1 MNKFDEIRKAYQTRT
16 VGTKIRQAE
25 GGGNI
30 IEGYFIRFNEPTELF
45 PGCFET
51 VLPEA
56 LKNFD
61 ANDLRALWN
70 HNTQYVLG
78 RKSNGTLEAKVDDE
92 GLWAKIT
99 LPDVSYA
106 KDLHELVRGGY
117 VDQCSFGFN
126 ILDEEPIE
134 RENGLLFALKDIDL
148 HEISVVTFPAYPTTS
163 VDAREQLREYQKI
176 KLGKRKTELL
186 NLIKT
191 RRANL

>member
-1 MNKFDEIRKAYQTRT
+1 MEIRKDYQMRT

-70 HNTQYVLG
+70 HNTQYVIG
-78 RKSNGTLEAKVDDE
+78 RGSNNTIEAKKDDK
-92 GLWAKIT
+92 GLWARII

-106 KDLHELVRGGY
+106 RDLHGLVKDGY

-126 ILDEEPIE
+126 ILDEELIE
-134 RENGLLFALKDIDL
+134 REDGTIMFALRDIDL

-163 VDAREQLREYQKI
+163 VEAREQLREYQKI
-176 KLGKRKTELL
+176 KLGKRKTELF